1 MTNRLILSILLSLP
15 IFLFPQSETTEK
27 GNFDIEKIEKINH
40 FFDSLNLK
48 YKASYIEKEI
58 KRIQKQN
65 KFNGVVFVARNNHV
79 FYHDAHGFAN
89 YKTKQKLDTNSIFE
103 LASVSKQFT
112 AIAILKLYEEGKLD
126 LKDSVQNLYLVFH
139 IKKDSTSSFVP

>member
-89 YKTKQKLDTNSIFE
+89 YKTKQKLDTNSI
-103 LASVSKQFT
+103 LNLPPYLSSLLPLQF
-112 AIAILKLYEEGKLD
+112 
-126 LKDSVQNLYLVFH
+126 
-139 IKKDSTSSFVP
+139 